1 MSRRLLTITLAL
13 AAVAAPAA
21 AGEPPSGGVQA
32 PPSPTTQGLI
42 TATGA
47 QVTLAARAGAMHRR
61 VTRFRGSA
69 PAGRAVAIE
78 RLDPATGA
86 WSVLASTTA
95 AADGTY
101 EARWRTSG
109 LGAHRVRAVL
119 DGSGPAAAAAAAPEL
134 AITVHR
140 PAMATWYGPGFY
152 GRRTACG
159 LRMSRTLQGV
169 AHRTLPCGTKV
180 SLLYRG
186 RRLTVPVVDR
196 GPYARGKRWDLT
208 AATASALRFTYTD
221 RVGAVRV
228 QEASR

>member
-1 MSRRLLTITLAL
+1 MSRRVLTITLAL
-13 AAVAAPAA
+13 AAVASPAA
-21 AGEPPSGGVQA
+21 ADEPPSGGIQA
-32 PPSPTTQGLI
+32 PPSPTTQGVI

-47 QVTLAARAGAMHRR
+47 QVTLAARAGAMNRR
-61 VTRFRGSA
+61 FARFRGNA
-69 PAGRAVAIE
+69 PAGRAVTIE
-78 RLDPATGA
+78 HLDPTTGA
-86 WSVLASTTA
+86 WSVLARTTA

-101 EARWRTSG
+101 AAGWRTSG
-109 LGAHRVRAVL
+109 LGPHRVRAVL
-119 DGSGPAAAAAAAPEL
+119 EGPGRAAAAAAAPEL

-140 PAMATWYGPGFY
+140 PAMATWYGPGLY

-169 AHRTLPCGTKV
+169 AHRTLPCGAKV

-196 GPYARGKRWDLT
+196 GPYARGMRWDLT
-208 AATASALRFTYTD
+208 AATAGALGFTSTD

-228 QEASR
+228 QDASM

>member
-1 MSRRLLTITLAL
+1 MSRRLLPITLAL

-21 AGEPPSGGVQA
+21 AEEPPSGGVQA

-101 EARWRTSG
+101 EASWRTSG

-119 DGSGPAAAAAAAPEL
+119 GGSGRASAAAAAPEL

-140 PAMATWYGPGFY
+140 PAMATWFGPGFY

-208 AATASALRFTYTD
+208 AATAGALRFISTD

-228 QEASR
+228 QDASR